1 MRGGR
6 GGTKRKTK
14 GGGGGS
20 EARAPENDSPAI
32 LRPFRG
38 EKMLLDLSPPAAPV
52 DFLWLSNR
60 TWFLRRASPPLPPR
74 ASLSGAL
81 FARAGTSVSL
91 FRFLAGAFFA
101 AMGGDGAM
109 LAEASEGQL
118 SVEESGTSVAPKEPD
133 PPRLDDNESTVVG
146 VILERLFEKLR
157 LLSLLKVDPAA
168 QVRVRAPSTH
178 PSFPRVRDVRR
189 ARPIGVLLRSA
200 RSRRIERRAR
210 VPPPPTLPDPFLRHR
225 PSLTLPDP
233 FPSSPSPSPPGRRDV
248 PRDRRGHLARDARAG
263 RARGPLRGARVRAR
277 RAQGHEQPRAVPSEQ
292 GRARGRRLGPP
303 RDDDPALRGVTRE
316 PRREPEHRLRAGGAR
331 EASGAAVGDDG
342 GD

>member
-20 EARAPENDSPAI
+20 EARAPENDSPVI

-178 PSFPRVRDVRR
+178 PRRPRPVVPPRPRRPARAPDRGPSSLGAFAPNRATR
-189 ARPIGVLLRSA
+189 ARPPSPDPPRPLPPSSPLPDPPRPLPVVASPFSSRAPRCPARSA
-200 RSRRIERRAR
+200 RTSRA
-210 VPPPPTLPDPFLRHR
+210 
-225 PSLTLPDP
+225 
-233 FPSSPSPSPPGRRDV
+233 
-248 PRDRRGHLARDARAG
+248 
-263 RARGPLRGARVRAR
+263 
-277 RAQGHEQPRAVPSEQ
+277 
-292 GRARGRRLGPP
+292 
-303 RDDDPALRGVTRE
+303 
-316 PRREPEHRLRAGGAR
+316 
-331 EASGAAVGDDG
+331 
-342 GD
+342 